1 MADPP
6 KKRNLFQKIA
16 ALVQEFQEWVEE
28 TFGDPELC
36 AEIKDDLGLDPN
48 NPATPTPTDPARKA
62 RLEAFAAKQD
72 VDELALAEVIADI
85 KATVDTILAFVDAIK
100 ADAVDPWTLF
110 WALFKVFSL
119 DVLRVRNPAA
129 YALVRIAGL
138 ATQEEETLPQLDP
151 APLTKL
157 IRGEG
162 DEVDGEAAVQRLS
175 MLGGLTVVLLANFWD
190 TLDGV
195 IDAMYGW
202 DPDPEDDVEAAVVSS
217 RALTVV
223 LENDVLGGV
232 RPALTLIG
240 VPAGHGGAGL
250 FVSTTAGFQFPM
262 DVGETTYTMDVTGAG
277 RFGAFIPFKS
287 APVRFFAG
295 FAPAIRISAEPK
307 RGSDQPANAPALVVG
322 TTDATRLQIGTLAYG
337 VEIAGDRAAFRLSVR
352 KGKLVVA
359 LGDGDSFLRQL
370 PGGNIEVPFEIGLVA
385 DTADGVRFEGGTG
398 LKVNLPVSASLFG
411 VFTVQFLEL
420 ELKFQPKTTLELL
433 GGFSLKLGPFGAS
446 IDRAGLL
453 FDLDKVNRGAD
464 SLGELVTFAPPKGI
478 GLVLDVAGVVKGGGY
493 LFIDPQ
499 RGEYA
504 GALELKFLT
513 FSVKALGL
521 LSTKRPDGSEGWS
534 LLLFV
539 FGQFSIH
546 IAFGI
551 FWTGL
556 GGMIGLHH
564 RSDVDALTA
573 GMRTGALDDVLFPED
588 PVADAPRILNRYRT
602 LFPVTE
608 NNFLIGPML
617 ELSFSQPPI
626 VYVRIGF
633 IFDIRNALGGD
644 KPAALTRVVLLGQ
657 LLMQMP
663 PKATGVPA
671 ILKLLVDIV
680 GFYDAD
686 TEFLLIRA
694 RLRDS
699 FVGIEGFAKLDLAGE
714 LLLAIQFGDDP
725 NFVLSAG
732 GFHPRYAGLPARIPR
747 DLDRLRVSFGIG
759 PVKLSVEHYFAV
771 TANSVQAGQKAS
783 LKADFG
789 VAGIEASLG
798 WDALLY
804 LSPRFFF
811 IVDLEFKAKVKAFG
825 ETLAAVGVSATLEG
839 PDQWRVRG
847 EFSFSI
853 LWWDKSVSF
862 DESWGE
868 VETAEV
874 GTASLRQALLP
885 ELSNPDNLA
894 PEGPVG
900 GATLITLAPAQ
911 GTEKLAHPLGRLA
924 VRQKAVP
931 FGLRIDRLGTKR
943 LAGGP
948 ASVTV
953 QSVALNNEL
962 LPTFESATESF
973 ARGQFMELSDTE
985 RLTGKVFE
993 QFPSGVVVGKADYV
1007 TPAASL
1013 ARDVKASFETIRL
1026 DPEPRGLIV
1035 KWASV
1040 RLAAVTPDYATVVH
1054 ASKLGA
1060 AARSERAQ
1068 REQRRT
1074 SRLSESAVTVQEPPL
1089 TLVGRGTLNEVAAL
1103 VGAAKLAPTLAA
1115 QAAEAG
1121 GHRVVETFEVVG

>member
-6 KKRNLFQKIA
+6 KKKNIFQKIA
-16 ALVQEFQEWVEE
+16 AVVQEFQEWVEE
-28 TFGDPELC
+28 TFDDPELA

-62 RLEAFAAKQD
+62 RLDAFAAKQD
-72 VDELALAEVIADI
+72 IDEAALAAVIADI
-85 KATVDTILAFVDAIK
+85 KATADTIFAFVDAAR

-110 WALFKVFSL
+110 WALFKFFSL
-119 DVLRVRNPAA
+119 DVLRVRNPSA
-129 YALVRIAGL
+129 YALVRIGGF
-138 ATQEEETLPQLDP
+138 ATQEEETLPQLD
-151 APLTKL
+151 AAALTQL
-157 IRGEG
+157 VRGEG
-162 DEVDGEAAVQRLS
+162 PAAEGEAIVQRLS
-175 MLGGLTVVLLANFWD
+175 MLGGLGVVLAANLVEKID
-190 TLDGV
+190 AV
-195 IDAMYGW
+195 IDALYGW
-202 DPDPEDDVEAAVVSS
+202 DPDPEDEGESAVIAS
-217 RALTVV
+217 RALTVI
-223 LENDVLGGV
+223 LDGDVLDGV
-232 RPALTLIG
+232 RPAVTLIAA
-240 VPAGHGGAGL
+240 PTGHGGPGL
-250 FVSTTAGFQFPM
+250 LVSTTAAFQFST
-262 DVGETTYTMDVTGAG
+262 DVGETTYRTDISGAG
-277 RFGAFIPFKS
+277 RFGIFIGE
-287 APVRFFAG
+287 PVRYFAG
-295 FAPAIRISAEPK
+295 FEPAVRISVEPK
-307 RGSDQPANAPALVVG
+307 RSADELTNAPALIVG
-322 TTDATRLQIGTLAYG
+322 TTDKTRLQIGALAFG
-337 VEIAGDRAAFRLSVR
+337 TEVAADRAAFRTSIR

-370 PGGNIEVPFEIGLVA
+370 PGGNVEVPFEIGLVG
-385 DTADGVRFEGGTG
+385 DTTDGVRFEGGTG
-398 LKVNLPVSASLFG
+398 LKVNLPVSASIFG

-420 ELKFQPKTTLELL
+420 ELLFEPKTALELR

-446 IDRAGLL
+446 IDRAGLVVD
-453 FDLDKVNRGAD
+453 FDQISRGAD
-464 SLGELVTFAPPKGI
+464 SLGELVSFAPPKGI

-493 LFIDPQ
+493 LFIDEQ

-513 FSVKALGL
+513 FSIKAIGL
-521 LSTKRPDGSEGWS
+521 LSTKRPDGSEGWA

-539 FGQFSIH
+539 YGQFSIH

-556 GGMIGLHH
+556 SGMIGLHH

-573 GMRTGALDDVLFPED
+573 GMRTGALDDVLFPDD
-588 PVADAPRILNRYRT
+588 PVADAPRIINRYRT
-602 LFPVTE
+602 LFPVAE

-644 KPAALTRVVLLGQ
+644 KPAALSRVVLLGQ
-657 LLMQMP
+657 LLVQMP
-663 PKATGVPA
+663 PKATGAPA
-671 ILKLLVDIV
+671 ILKLLVDVV

-686 TEFLLIRA
+686 TEFLLVRA

-699 FVGIEGFAKLDLAGE
+699 FVGVEGFAKLNLAGE
-714 LLLAIQFGDDP
+714 MLLAIQFGDDA
-725 NFVLSAG
+725 NLVLSAG
-732 GFHPRYAGLPARIPR
+732 GFHPRYTGLPERVPR

-759 PVKLSVEHYFAV
+759 PVKLSVEQYFAV
-771 TANSVQAGQKAS
+771 TPNSVQAGQKAS

-789 VAGIEASLG
+789 VADIEASLG

-804 LSPRFFF
+804 LSPRFYFV
-811 IVDLEFKAKVKAFG
+811 VDLEFKAKVRAFG
-825 ETLAAVGVSATLEG
+825 RTLASVGVSATLEG
-839 PDQWRVRG
+839 PDLWRVHG

-868 VETAEV
+868 LTEAEA
-874 GTASLRQALLP
+874 GTASLKDALVP
-885 ELSNPDNLA
+885 ELANPDNLT

-900 GATLITLAPAQ
+900 GATLVTLAPAQ
-911 GTEKLAHPLGRLA
+911 GAEKLAHPLGRLA

-931 FGLRIDRLGTKR
+931 FGLRIDRIGTKR

-953 QSVALNNEL
+953 QSVALNDEPLSTFDSAGEL
-962 LPTFESATESF
+962 F

-985 RLTGKVFE
+985 KLTGKVFE
-993 QFPSGVVVGKADYV
+993 EFPSGVVVGRRDYSV
-1007 TPAASL
+1007 PAGSL
-1013 ARDVKASFETIRL
+1013 ARDVKASFETVRL
-1026 DPEPRGLIV
+1026 DPEPKGLIV
-1035 KWASV
+1035 RWATV
-1040 RLAAVTPDYATVVH
+1040 RLAAVTPPYATALQ

-1074 SRLSESAVTVQEPPL
+1074 SPLADAAVTVQDPPL
-1089 TLVGRGTLNEVAAL
+1089 TLVGQGKLTEAAVL
-1103 VGAAKLAPTLAA
+1103 VGAAKVAPTLAR

-1121 GHRVVETFEVVG
+1121 GHRVVETFEVVS